1 MLTCDSISGHGA
13 QTLPPPHPIQVE
25 LVAAGRR
32 QPGHGH
38 CAQPTV
44 HGHHLWLALCIL
56 VLHREG
62 VKGALGDA
70 PFQLDGVGADV
81 GGRQLTQAWLGWRFL
96 LCWSCSCNTKFMST
110 HPTIQAFNN
119 LPSIHPSIH
128 LSSLKS
134 HSLSQQSFHPYFRPR
149 NQILTTDHYPLLH
162 QPCMLPPPSYIPT
175 LCHRTFPFPVR
186 SPPPAQPIAQ
196 LLPRAKHKAQSTAAG
211 RGPHL

>member
-1 MLTCDSISGHGA
+1 MEAEHSMLTCDSISGHGA

-81 GGRQLTQAWLGWRFL
+81 GGRQLTQEWLGRWFL
-96 LCWSCSCNTKFMST
+96 LCRSCKTGGGIHSEST
-110 HPTIQAFNN
+110 R
-119 LPSIHPSIH
+119 PSNS
-128 LSSLKS
+128 SSL
-134 HSLSQQSFHPYFRPR
+134 QQPNQRTTNRPA
-149 NQILTTDHYPLLH
+149 LL
-162 QPCMLPPPSYIPT
+162 
-175 LCHRTFPFPVR
+175 
-186 SPPPAQPIAQ
+186 
-196 LLPRAKHKAQSTAAG
+196 
-211 RGPHL
+211 